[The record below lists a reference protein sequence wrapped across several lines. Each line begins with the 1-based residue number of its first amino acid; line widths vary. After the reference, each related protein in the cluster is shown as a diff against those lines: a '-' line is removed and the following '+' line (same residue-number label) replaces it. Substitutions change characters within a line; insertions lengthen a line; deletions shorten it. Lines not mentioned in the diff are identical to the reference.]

1 LEEGKFLSFGGLR
14 GKLTAVFLLIALVPL
29 LVLAVIGLKGYS
41 KSMTS
46 EIMNGYEERAEG
58 IFNSIEMAINE
69 GRKMVEVIAAS
80 PQVKDCLTAAAGA
93 AGEAGLTSMSVDE
106 IESFMKGKSL
116 DVPGRGSVNLY
127 LKEIVDASDGKFS
140 ELFIT
145 DKYGNTVASSGKTS
159 DFVQKDE
166 EWWQRAFSEGEYV
179 GNVEFDDSAGTYA
192 VRIALAVKNAEGATI
207 GVISS
212 AFNYSMLLA
221 VLDEAVADV
230 PQGEAFLVDH
240 QGMLLGD
247 TSSGHKDILTRNLLE
262 EKGSLGEQIL
272 KDSKEKGSLVLTES
286 GKEDYIAGFVKKKAV
301 SGFKDL
307 NWAAAVSVPTK
318 VVLAPVAAMRNM
330 VIILG
335 LVFAVLV
342 FIVGNLIIRRI
353 TDPIIRLADESAK
366 ISRGDFT
373 AVISMEDMGSDE
385 LGVLARSFGTMLE
398 HIKDIIMRTRE
409 MAEKTARSA
418 RDLSAAAE
426 ENTRGAE
433 EIAVTVQ
440 EISQSASKQNELA
453 ENVMESVNQ
462 RTEFVNQLALSAKAV
477 SDSAEEA
484 AGRAEMGNKSIA
496 TAVRQMNS
504 INKVVKQSAE
514 EVFQLGE
521 RAKHIGR
528 IIDTIT
534 DIAEQ
539 TNLLALNAAI
549 EAARAGEQGRGFAV
563 VADEVRKL
571 AEESSQ
577 AAEEI
582 GRLISEIQKD
592 ILEAVEAIESG
603 IGEVETGMKAMGEA
617 GKAFQ
622 EIRRAIKHIS
632 EQARMSSEAAQ
643 ELDQGSALI
652 QEAVEGVVKFTRETA
667 AGTQNVAAVTEEQTA
682 SMEEVASA
690 ANALSEMADGLIKY
704 FAEFKLKSQGIED
717 GAEGEEKKGDAS
729 KEAPSMDE
737 NPEEN

>member
-1 LEEGKFLSFGGLR
+1 MEEGKILSFSGLR
-14 GKLTAVFLLIALVPL
+14 GKLTAVFLLTAIVPL
-29 LVLAVIGLKGYS
+29 VVLAVIGLREYS
-41 KSMTS
+41 KNLTS
-46 EIMNGYEERAEG
+46 EIMKGYEERAEG
-58 IFNSIEMAINE
+58 IFNCIEMTINE
-69 GRKMVEVIAAS
+69 GRKTVEVIAAS
-80 PQVKDCLTAAAGA
+80 PQIRDCLTAAAGA
-93 AGEAGLTSMSVDE
+93 AEEAGLTSMGVEE
-106 IESFMKGKSL
+106 IESAMKGKSL
-116 DVPGRGSVNLY
+116 DVPGRSSVNLY
-127 LKEIVDASDGKFS
+127 LKEIVDTSKGKFS

-145 DKYGNTVASSGKTS
+145 GKYGNTVAFSGRTS

-166 EWWQRAFSEGEYV
+166 EWWQEAFSKGEYV
-179 GNVEFDDSAGTYA
+179 GNVEYDDSAGTYA
-192 VRIALAVKNAEGATI
+192 VRIALAIKDAGGSTI

-212 AFNYSMLLA
+212 AFNYSVILA
-221 VLDEAVADV
+221 VLDEAVADIT
-230 PQGEAFLVDH
+230 QGEAFLVDH

-262 EKGSLGEQIL
+262 EKGSLGEQVL
-272 KDSKEKGSLVLTES
+272 KNSKEKGSLILK
-286 GKEDYIAGFVKKKAV
+286 GKGGEEYITGFVKKKAV
-301 SGFKDL
+301 SGFEDL
-307 NWAAAVSVPTK
+307 NWAAVVSVPTK

-330 VIILG
+330 VIILA
-335 LVFAVLV
+335 LVFAVLI
-342 FIVGNLIIRRI
+342 FIAGNLLIRRI
-353 TDPIIRLADESAK
+353 TDPIVKLAEEAER

-373 AVISMEDMGSDE
+373 AALSVEDLGSDE
-385 LGVLARSFGTMLE
+385 LGILARSFGAMLE
-398 HIKDIIMRTRE
+398 NIKDIIMRTRE
-409 MAEKTARSA
+409 MAEKTAGSA

-440 EISQSASKQNELA
+440 EISQSASKQNEMA
-453 ENVMESVNQ
+453 ENVLNSINQ
-462 RTEFVNQLALSAKAV
+462 RAEFINQLALSAKSV

-484 AGRAEMGNKSIA
+484 AGKAETGNKSIA

-504 INKVVKQSAE
+504 INRVVKQSAD

-521 RAKHIGR
+521 RAKHIGK
-528 IIDTIT
+528 IVDTIT

-582 GRLISEIQKD
+582 GRLINEIQKD

-622 EIRRAIKHIS
+622 EIRRSIKNIS
-632 EQARMSSEAAQ
+632 EQARMSAEAAQ
-643 ELDQGSALI
+643 ELDQGSALF

-690 ANALSEMADGLIKY
+690 ANTLSEMAENLIK
-704 FAEFKLKSQGIED
+704 FLEEFKLQVHEIEESESESVENKETSQDSNGIN
-717 GAEGEEKKGDAS
+717 
-729 KEAPSMDE
+729 E
-737 NPEEN
+737 NHN